1 MGTLR
6 RIFLYLLSAV
16 CCLLPA
22 ASLSAEG
29 ESKGGDAP
37 AGRFHYA
44 NTPEEFQ
51 PFRELRPYKDVFT
64 TLPAFRGTG
73 REKPEPTYLE
83 EVRIGF
89 IGPLTSQ
96 DGPILPPG
104 FRSGVSEDNPK
115 LLFGRHM
122 LRGATLAIE
131 EANRAGGYKGKPFL
145 LVKRTDLVLWGQTSN
160 ELVKFAFE
168 DSVWAVLSGIDSNHN
183 HVLSRTTLKTEV
195 PILNAGSTD
204 PTLLEH
210 TIPWVVRCINDD
222 RQNAYLFLDYIY
234 HIKGFTRV
242 AVLRVNDRDSRV
254 GVMEFVQGARRLGHP
269 VLIEKRFLNG
279 DTDFHE
285 QLLAI
290 QDSSPEAIVLWG
302 NPKETALAIKQIRE
316 MGMEQP
322 VFGFD
327 RMAHPL
333 FLQTAGA
340 AAEGV
345 VVVSTYN
352 PDRDDPLWQG
362 FRRRYQERFAEEPD
376 TYAAHAYDGMNLL
389 IWAIREAGLNRALI
403 RDALFSLKTYP
414 GVTGEIVFDTNMD
427 DISPPWLA
435 VVQDGRFRYFSSD
448 HPNFAQ
454 TKPQAARL
462 R

>member
-1 MGTLR
+1 MATPR
-6 RIFLYLLSAV
+6 RVVLL
-16 CCLLPA
+16 LLAA
-22 ASLSAEG
+22 ASLGAQGGSH
-29 ESKGGDAP
+29 GGDAP
-37 AGRFHYA
+37 ASRFHYA
-44 NTPEEFQ
+44 NTPD
-51 PFRELRPYKDVFT
+51 ELEPYRGLSPYKDVFT
-64 TLPAFRGTG
+64 ALPAFRGTG

-104 FRSGVSEDNPK
+104 FRSGVSEDSPK

-122 LRGATLAIE
+122 LRGAMLAIE
-131 EANRAGGYKGKPFL
+131 EANRAGGYDGKAFRL
-145 LVKRTDLVLWGQTSN
+145 IKRTDLVLWGQTSN
-160 ELVKFAFE
+160 ELVQFAFE

-183 HVLSRTTLKTEV
+183 HVLARTTLKTEV

-210 TIPWVVRCINDD
+210 AIPWIVRCINDD
-222 RQNAYLFLDYIY
+222 RQNTYVLLDYIY
-234 HIKGFTRV
+234 RVKGLTRV
-242 AVLRVNDRDSRV
+242 AFLRVNDRDGRV

-269 VLIEKRFLNG
+269 VLLEKRFLNG
-279 DTDFHE
+279 DLDFRD
-285 QLLAI
+285 QLLRI
-290 QDSSPEAIVLWG
+290 QEVSPEAIVLWG
-302 NPKETALAIKQIRE
+302 NPTETGLAVRQMRE

-327 RMAHPL
+327 RIVHPL

-345 VVVSTYN
+345 VAVSTFN

-376 TYAAHAYDGMNLL
+376 AYAAHAYDGMNLL
-389 IWAIREAGLNRALI
+389 IWAIGEAGLNRARI
-403 RDALFSLKTYP
+403 RDALFRLKTYP
-414 GVTGEIVFDTNMD
+414 GVTGEIAFDTNMS

-435 VVQDGRFRYFSSD
+435 EVQDGRFRYFSSN

-454 TKPQAARL
+454 TKPAAAPGR
-462 R
+462 